1 MGIPFLRIKVSWAER
16 DCGLL
21 VLLRKKEKMGCSFS
35 GLNALCDAV
44 SRGRDVGINGNR
56 FRIVRR
62 LGEGGFVYVF
72 LVKEVVTDP
81 SCSAS
86 KIKIKTIK
94 KILKNHPHVSDDGTY
109 VMKRVLIQNSEQ
121 LELVREE
128 IRVSSLFSH
137 PNLLPFPDHEII
149 AVKTPQEDAW
159 NHETYLLFHVH
170 SSPSYPFV

>member
-62 LGEGGFVYVF
+62 LGEGGFVYVTSR
-72 LVKEVVTDP
+72 L
-81 SCSAS
+81 
-86 KIKIKTIK
+86 
-94 KILKNHPHVSDDGTY
+94 NG
-109 VMKRVLIQNSEQ
+109 Q
-121 LELVREE
+121 
-128 IRVSSLFSH
+128 
-137 PNLLPFPDHEII
+137 
-149 AVKTPQEDAW
+149 
-159 NHETYLLFHVH
+159 
-170 SSPSYPFV
+170 

>member
-1 MGIPFLRIKVSWAER
+1 
-16 DCGLL
+16 
-21 VLLRKKEKMGCSFS
+21 MGCSFS

-94 KILKNHPHVSDDGTY
+94 KENSKKKKNHPHVSDDGTC

-128 IRVSSLFSH
+128 VCVSSLFSH

-159 NHETYLLFHVH
+159 HHETYLLFHVH